1 MYMNALLNIIEGL
14 QEDDDFAI
22 DYARLSLANGTVI
35 EVPIRDVV
43 LMRANLMVD
52 PTTKEIKPCRY
63 IDDALAVSKEPN
75 PNHYLCEMQKWLRSA
90 KTMEGAKVDLSFGG
104 MPPLFS
110 VIPQSELVDCSD
122 SFICFRTVL
131 VGNFFE
137 NISETDNAVMYNGA
151 YVPYRLLPQKDE
163 RHNVIVNTAQVVT
176 CEPQVAAWSVDNPV
190 IRDLAGAHD
199 R

>member
-1 MYMNALLNIIEGL
+1 MSGLMEMIRGL
-14 QEDDDFAI
+14 QENFAI
-22 DYARLSLANGTVI
+22 DYLRITMSTGEVF

-43 LMRANLMVD
+43 IMRAGLALD
-52 PTTKEIKPCRY
+52 PVTKEIQPCRY
-63 IDDALAVSKEPN
+63 IDDTLAVAKEPN

-90 KTMEGAKVDLSFGG
+90 ETMEGAKVDLSFGG

-110 VIPQSELVDCSD
+110 VIQQSELLDCSE

-151 YVPYRLLPQKDE
+151 YVTYRLLPQKDE
-163 RHNVIVNTAQVVT
+163 RHNVIVNTSQIVT
-176 CEPQVAAWSVDNPV
+176 CEPQVTAWSVDNPV

-199 R
+199 RL